1 MAAVSLAGMTSLVG
15 LDRKRRDPVKAMKL
29 GAMAVL
35 CAAAA
40 FGHELDNVPAFC
52 HAEEEGYDLHDYNML
67 RDADDWLQAGP
78 QRTDQ
83 GQAAA

>member
-1 MAAVSLAGMTSLVG
+1 
-15 LDRKRRDPVKAMKL
+15 MKL